1 MSLIPRYHAPGT
13 SRYIRDR
20 QIRYFLERVTWL
32 LEESPSWEETRREK
46 EWGNQIE
53 PFQLLFPERMILLLR
68 YEPCLK
74 PADKRGSPLCLWG
87 MPPKQL
93 LAPLVLENRKP
104 KRRRGQLRSPGALC
118 SHGDL
123 LYICAWP
130 AAQPVK
136 RRKGFSCISGNSH
149 KVTPRRERGLDPLLQ
164 KSFIFCQPRATRD
177 CREGKM
183 NGARPPGELL
193 QEAAQDIVS
202 QHT

>member
-104 KRRRGQLRSPGALC
+104 KRRRGQLRHVLLSRRPALYLC
-118 SHGDL
+118 LASGSA
-123 LYICAWP
+123 CQAE
-130 AAQPVK
+130 K
-136 RRKGFSCISGNSH
+136 RLFVH
-149 KVTPRRERGLDPLLQ
+149 FWE
-164 KSFIFCQPRATRD
+164 
-177 CREGKM
+177 
-183 NGARPPGELL
+183 
-193 QEAAQDIVS
+193 
-202 QHT
+202 